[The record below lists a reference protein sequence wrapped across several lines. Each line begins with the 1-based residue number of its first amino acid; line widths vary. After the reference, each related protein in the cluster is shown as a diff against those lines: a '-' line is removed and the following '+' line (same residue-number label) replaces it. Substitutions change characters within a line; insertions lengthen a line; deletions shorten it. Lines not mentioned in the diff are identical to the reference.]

1 MDQRA
6 GKKFR
11 LKRRKDITRVF
22 DHGRRAGDGRMT
34 LLAICNDLDH
44 ARAGVAIS
52 TRHGNAVKRN
62 RIKRLC
68 REVFRLNRVELP
80 AGWDYIILPA
90 RGGQVD
96 LAGLQASLRTLAG
109 RVTRPGSPKENH

>member
-22 DHGRRAGDGRMT
+22 EHGRRARDGRMT
-34 LLAICNDLDH
+34 LLALANNLDH
-44 ARAGVAIS
+44 PRAGVAVS

-68 REVFRLNRVELP
+68 REAFRLNRVELP

-90 RGGQVD
+90 RGGQGD
-96 LAGLQASLRTLAG
+96 LAGLQASLRALAG
-109 RVTRPGSPKENH
+109 RVTRPGPPGEDH